1 MYRPPPPPPPI
12 LVGGRHHCHLSSAV
26 AAPLVAG
33 AGAIARQLQ
42 SLVSATVTSG
52 RNDDLLGR
60 IYLRRW
66 PLSCFLHY
74 LSPTAG
80 TPTAAVTTALS
91 SPRCC
96 QPTSTLTSSAIGQQR
111 MGGGMR

>member
-33 AGAIARQLQ
+33 AVTRQLQ
-42 SLVSATVTSG
+42 SIVSATITSG